1 MKKMNETDFIRLV
14 ASYGQFSLADTRLF
28 FEALDK
34 AILASVESRDGF
46 TIQNFGSLEFG
57 KFKAR
62 KVKGNPNFLDG
73 KDKDYPETE
82 KAFFRISTNL
92 KKLMKSTKK

>member
-1 MKKMNETDFIRLV
+1 LV

-73 KDKDYPETE
+73 KDKDYPETT
-82 KAFFRISTNL
+82 KMFFKLSSNL
-92 KKLMKSTKK
+92 KKLIKTKK

>member
-1 MKKMNETDFIRLV
+1 MNETDFIRLV

-62 KVKGNPNFLDG
+62 KVKGNPNFVDG
-73 KDKDYPETE
+73 KDKDYPETT
-82 KAFFRISTNL
+82 KMFFKLSSNL
-92 KKLMKSTKK
+92 KKLIKTKK